1 MDKIAHIEIPSTN
14 LAKSGTFYS
23 KLFGWKIEPMDEGDE
38 YITFSAGTGMGGGIS
53 KVKKAPGEG
62 VVAYVMVKDIDAA
75 LKKAVTLGAK
85 VMTPVTEIGGGWGHW
100 AQFKDP
106 GGCSGIAL
114 WSRK

>member
-14 LAKSGTFYS
+14 LAKSSEFYS
-23 KLFGWKIEPMDEGDE
+23 ELFGWKMEPMTGSDE

-62 VVAYVMVKDIDAA
+62 VVAYVLVKDIDAA
-75 LKKAVTLGAK
+75 LKKAVGLGAK
-85 VMTPVTEIGGGWGHW
+85 VVTPATEIGGGWGRW

-106 GGCSGIAL
+106 GGCTGIAL
-114 WSRK
+114 WSKK